1 MNFGQLKTQV
11 QNKID
16 YGDQTTKVPTYINSA
31 IHILEEE
38 DDWSHM
44 ESALTG
50 NLTTSVDYIAIPTRY
65 KSCKNHIF
73 ITDGTRQKAV
83 VKADYGEMLLLYPD
97 GSSAKS
103 LPKRFARKE
112 SESKFIVRPYP
123 EKTYAYE
130 LLANVYSADLVADA
144 DSNWWTANKWELVMY
159 GALIQYEL
167 DSGAELKLGTEE
179 MPLSP
184 VILYTN
190 LLTKVKNNNVRERVT
205 QGVAYSS
212 VAYVH

>member
-1 MNFGQLKTQV
+1 MNFGELQTQV
-11 QNKID
+11 KNKID
-16 YGDQTTKVPTYINSA
+16 YGDQATKVPTYINSA

-38 DDWSHM
+38 DDWPHM
-44 ESALTG
+44 ESVLTG

-65 KSCKNHIF
+65 KNCKYHIF
-73 ITDGTRQKAV
+73 ITDGARQKAV
-83 VKADYGEMLLLYPD
+83 VKAAYGEMLLLYPD

-103 LPKRFARKE
+103 LPRRFARKE
-112 SESKFIVRPYP
+112 SGSKFIVRPYP

-130 LLANVYSADLVADA
+130 LLANVYSADLVADG

-167 DSGAELKLGTEE
+167 DSGVELKLGTEE
-179 MPLSP
+179 APLSP
-184 VILYTN
+184 AILYAG
-190 LLTKVKNNNVRERVT
+190 LLTKVKNNNIRERNV